1 MKWIE
6 LWAKIEVISFIFGI
20 IILIIGTIILFLKDR
35 KWLNDR
41 WKITRKVVKCIW

>member
-35 KWLNDR
+35 K
-41 WKITRKVVKCIW
+41 